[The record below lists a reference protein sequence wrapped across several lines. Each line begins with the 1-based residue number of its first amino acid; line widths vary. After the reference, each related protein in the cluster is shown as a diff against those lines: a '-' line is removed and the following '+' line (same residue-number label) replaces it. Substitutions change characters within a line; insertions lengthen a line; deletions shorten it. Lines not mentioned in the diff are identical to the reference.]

1 MNNTESQTPINSFT
15 LAELI
20 DLAGEQRQGL
30 MRECI
35 TASSDS
41 QMQVFRFP
49 CRIDAFII
57 GVGTEGETSVSFNLH
72 EFKLKK
78 DSIFIFTPKN
88 VLQVNSQQY
97 FKADVI
103 AISPDFMRRINIDI
117 KNMMPLFLKFV
128 ENPALTLTPEES
140 RSMRGMIAQIERE
153 TRGPETHFSFDI
165 VSGLIAATI
174 YKVGDIMYHYLAEHP
189 EGQNNSHNRAEEYF
203 KQFTHLLGE
212 HFREERSVGFYA
224 RQLCITPKYLTTLI
238 KRISGQSVSEWIDN
252 YVILEA
258 KTLLKYSTMSIQEI
272 AYYLNF
278 PNQSAATSSATRA
291 CRPRSTR
298 RRTDKGQHPAEHTRR
313 GMSGRGMFDN
323 AYPTVCTPACIRN
336 PGRSTAPGFVVAKP
350 RQKGYPTPKLSA
362 VFFQRRL

>member
-128 ENPALTLTPEES
+128 ENPALALTPEES

-238 KRISGQSVSEWIDN
+238 KRISGKSVSEWIDS

-258 KTLLKYSTMSIQEI
+258 KTLLKYSNMSVQEI

-278 PNQSAATSSATRA
+278 PNQSFFGSYFKRNA
-291 CRPRSTR
+291 
-298 RRTDKGQHPAEHTRR
+298 
-313 GMSGRGMFDN
+313 GMSPSQ
-323 AYPTVCTPACIRN
+323 YK
-336 PGRSTAPGFVVAKP
+336 AK
-350 RQKGYPTPKLSA
+350 Q
-362 VFFQRRL
+362 

>member
-72 EFKLKK
+72 EFRLKK
-78 DSIFIFTPKN
+78 DSMFVFTPKN
-88 VLQVNSQQY
+88 ILQVNSQQY

-128 ENPALTLTPEES
+128 KNPALTLTPEES

-189 EGQNNSHNRAEEYF
+189 EEQNNSHNRAEEYF

-278 PNQSAATSSATRA
+278 PNQSFFGSYFKRNT
-291 CRPRSTR
+291 
-298 RRTDKGQHPAEHTRR
+298 
-313 GMSGRGMFDN
+313 GMSPSQYKAQN
-323 AYPTVCTPACIRN
+323 
-336 PGRSTAPGFVVAKP
+336 
-350 RQKGYPTPKLSA
+350 
-362 VFFQRRL
+362 

>member
-72 EFKLKK
+72 EFRLKK
-78 DSIFIFTPKN
+78 DSMFIFTPKN
-88 VLQVNSQQY
+88 ILQVNSQQY

-128 ENPALTLTPEES
+128 ENPTLPLTPEES

-189 EGQNNSHNRAEEYF
+189 EEQNNSHNRAEEYF

-258 KTLLKYSTMSIQEI
+258 KTLLKYTMSIQEI

-278 PNQSAATSSATRA
+278 PNQSFFGSYFKRNT
-291 CRPRSTR
+291 
-298 RRTDKGQHPAEHTRR
+298 
-313 GMSGRGMFDN
+313 GMSPSQYKAQN
-323 AYPTVCTPACIRN
+323 
-336 PGRSTAPGFVVAKP
+336 
-350 RQKGYPTPKLSA
+350 
-362 VFFQRRL
+362 

>member
-15 LAELI
+15 LSELI

-72 EFKLKK
+72 EFRLKK
-78 DSIFIFTPKN
+78 DSTFIFTPKN
-88 VLQVNSQQY
+88 ILQVNSQQY

-128 ENPALTLTPEES
+128 ENPTLALTPEES

-278 PNQSAATSSATRA
+278 PNQSFFGSYFKRNT
-291 CRPRSTR
+291 
-298 RRTDKGQHPAEHTRR
+298 
-313 GMSGRGMFDN
+313 GMSPSQYKAQN
-323 AYPTVCTPACIRN
+323 
-336 PGRSTAPGFVVAKP
+336 
-350 RQKGYPTPKLSA
+350 
-362 VFFQRRL
+362 

>member
-72 EFKLKK
+72 EFRLKK
-78 DSIFIFTPKN
+78 DSMFIFTPKN
-88 VLQVNSQQY
+88 ILQVNSQQY

-103 AISPDFMRRINIDI
+103 AISPDFMRRINI

-128 ENPALTLTPEES
+128 ENPTLALTPEES

-189 EGQNNSHNRAEEYF
+189 EEQNNSHNRAEEYF

-278 PNQSAATSSATRA
+278 PNQSFFGSYFKRNT
-291 CRPRSTR
+291 
-298 RRTDKGQHPAEHTRR
+298 
-313 GMSGRGMFDN
+313 GMSPSQYKAQN
-323 AYPTVCTPACIRN
+323 
-336 PGRSTAPGFVVAKP
+336 
-350 RQKGYPTPKLSA
+350 
-362 VFFQRRL
+362 

>member
-72 EFKLKK
+72 EFRLKK
-78 DSIFIFTPKN
+78 DSMFIFTPKN
-88 VLQVNSQQY
+88 ILQVNSQQY

-128 ENPALTLTPEES
+128 ENPTLALTPEES

-174 YKVGDIMYHYLAEHP
+174 YKVGDIMYHCLAEHP

-278 PNQSAATSSATRA
+278 PNQSFFGSYFKRNT
-291 CRPRSTR
+291 
-298 RRTDKGQHPAEHTRR
+298 
-313 GMSGRGMFDN
+313 GMSPSQYKAQN
-323 AYPTVCTPACIRN
+323 
-336 PGRSTAPGFVVAKP
+336 
-350 RQKGYPTPKLSA
+350 
-362 VFFQRRL
+362 

>member
-1 MNNTESQTPINSFT
+1 MNNSESQTPINSFT

-278 PNQSAATSSATRA
+278 PNQSFFGSYFKRNT
-291 CRPRSTR
+291 
-298 RRTDKGQHPAEHTRR
+298 
-313 GMSGRGMFDN
+313 GMSPSQYKAQN
-323 AYPTVCTPACIRN
+323 
-336 PGRSTAPGFVVAKP
+336 
-350 RQKGYPTPKLSA
+350 
-362 VFFQRRL
+362 

>member
-72 EFKLKK
+72 EFRLKK
-78 DSIFIFTPKN
+78 DSMFIFTPKN
-88 VLQVNSQQY
+88 ILQVNSQQY

-189 EGQNNSHNRAEEYF
+189 EEQNNSHNRAEEYF

-272 AYYLNF
+272 AYYLIF
-278 PNQSAATSSATRA
+278 PNQSFFGSYFKRNT
-291 CRPRSTR
+291 
-298 RRTDKGQHPAEHTRR
+298 
-313 GMSGRGMFDN
+313 GMSPSQYKAQN
-323 AYPTVCTPACIRN
+323 
-336 PGRSTAPGFVVAKP
+336 
-350 RQKGYPTPKLSA
+350 
-362 VFFQRRL
+362 

>member
-72 EFKLKK
+72 EFRLKK
-78 DSIFIFTPKN
+78 DSMFIFTPKN
-88 VLQVNSQQY
+88 ILQVNSQQY

-128 ENPALTLTPEES
+128 ENPTLALTPEES

-153 TRGPETHFSFDI
+153 TRTPETHFSFDI

-189 EGQNNSHNRAEEYF
+189 EEQNNSHNRAEEYF

-278 PNQSAATSSATRA
+278 PNQSFFGSYFKRNT
-291 CRPRSTR
+291 
-298 RRTDKGQHPAEHTRR
+298 
-313 GMSGRGMFDN
+313 GMSPSQYKAQN
-323 AYPTVCTPACIRN
+323 
-336 PGRSTAPGFVVAKP
+336 
-350 RQKGYPTPKLSA
+350 
-362 VFFQRRL
+362 

>member
-72 EFKLKK
+72 EFRLKK
-78 DSIFIFTPKN
+78 DSMFIFTPKN
-88 VLQVNSQQY
+88 ILQVNSQQY

-103 AISPDFMRRINIDI
+103 AISPDFMRRINI

-278 PNQSAATSSATRA
+278 PNQSFFGSYFKRNT
-291 CRPRSTR
+291 
-298 RRTDKGQHPAEHTRR
+298 
-313 GMSGRGMFDN
+313 GMSPSQYKAQN
-323 AYPTVCTPACIRN
+323 
-336 PGRSTAPGFVVAKP
+336 
-350 RQKGYPTPKLSA
+350 
-362 VFFQRRL
+362 

>member
-1 MNNTESQTPINSFT
+1 MNKTESQTPINSFT

-20 DLAGEQRQGL
+20 DLAGGQRQGL

-49 CRIDAFII
+49 CRIDAFVI

-72 EFKLKK
+72 EFQLKK
-78 DSIFIFTPKN
+78 DSMFIFTPKN
-88 VLQVNSQQY
+88 ILQVNSQQY

-117 KNMMPLFLKFV
+117 KNMMPLFLKFGA
-128 ENPALTLTPEES
+128 NPCLALTPEES
-140 RSMRGMIAQIERE
+140 RSLRGMIAQIERE

-189 EGQNNSHNRAEEYF
+189 EEQNNSHNRAEEYF

-212 HFREERSVGFYA
+212 HYREERSVGFYA

-258 KTLLKYSTMSIQEI
+258 KTLLKYSTMSVQEI

-278 PNQSAATSSATRA
+278 PNQSFFGSYFKRNT
-291 CRPRSTR
+291 
-298 RRTDKGQHPAEHTRR
+298 
-313 GMSGRGMFDN
+313 GMSPSQYKVQN
-323 AYPTVCTPACIRN
+323 
-336 PGRSTAPGFVVAKP
+336 
-350 RQKGYPTPKLSA
+350 
-362 VFFQRRL
+362 

>member
-72 EFKLKK
+72 EFRLKK
-78 DSIFIFTPKN
+78 DSMFIFTPKN
-88 VLQVNSQQY
+88 ILQVNSQQY

-103 AISPDFMRRINIDI
+103 AISPDFMSRINIDI

-128 ENPALTLTPEES
+128 ENPTLALTPEES

-278 PNQSAATSSATRA
+278 PNQSFFGSYFKRNT
-291 CRPRSTR
+291 
-298 RRTDKGQHPAEHTRR
+298 
-313 GMSGRGMFDN
+313 GMSPSQYKAQN
-323 AYPTVCTPACIRN
+323 
-336 PGRSTAPGFVVAKP
+336 
-350 RQKGYPTPKLSA
+350 
-362 VFFQRRL
+362 

>member
-72 EFKLKK
+72 EFRLKK
-78 DSIFIFTPKN
+78 DSMFIFTPKN
-88 VLQVNSQQY
+88 ILQVNSQQY

-189 EGQNNSHNRAEEYF
+189 EEQNNSHNRAEEYF

-252 YVILEA
+252 YEILEA

-278 PNQSAATSSATRA
+278 PNQSFFGSYFKRNT
-291 CRPRSTR
+291 
-298 RRTDKGQHPAEHTRR
+298 
-313 GMSGRGMFDN
+313 GMSPSQYKAQN
-323 AYPTVCTPACIRN
+323 
-336 PGRSTAPGFVVAKP
+336 
-350 RQKGYPTPKLSA
+350 
-362 VFFQRRL
+362 

>member
-174 YKVGDIMYHYLAEHP
+174 YKVGDIMYHNLAEHP

-278 PNQSAATSSATRA
+278 PNQSFFGSYFKRNT
-291 CRPRSTR
+291 
-298 RRTDKGQHPAEHTRR
+298 
-313 GMSGRGMFDN
+313 GMSPSQYKAQN
-323 AYPTVCTPACIRN
+323 
-336 PGRSTAPGFVVAKP
+336 
-350 RQKGYPTPKLSA
+350 
-362 VFFQRRL
+362 

>member
-72 EFKLKK
+72 EFRLKK
-78 DSIFIFTPKN
+78 DSMFIFTPKN
-88 VLQVNSQQY
+88 IMQVNSQQY

-128 ENPALTLTPEES
+128 ENPTLALTPEES

-174 YKVGDIMYHYLAEHP
+174 YKVGDIMYHYLVEHP

-278 PNQSAATSSATRA
+278 PNQSFFGSYFKRNT
-291 CRPRSTR
+291 
-298 RRTDKGQHPAEHTRR
+298 
-313 GMSGRGMFDN
+313 GMSPSQYKAQN
-323 AYPTVCTPACIRN
+323 
-336 PGRSTAPGFVVAKP
+336 
-350 RQKGYPTPKLSA
+350 
-362 VFFQRRL
+362 

>member
-72 EFKLKK
+72 EFRLKK
-78 DSIFIFTPKN
+78 DSMFIFTPKN
-88 VLQVNSQQY
+88 ILQVNSQQY

-128 ENPALTLTPEES
+128 ENPTLALTPEES

-258 KTLLKYSTMSIQEI
+258 KTLHKDSTMSIQEI

-278 PNQSAATSSATRA
+278 PNQSFFGSYFKRNT
-291 CRPRSTR
+291 
-298 RRTDKGQHPAEHTRR
+298 
-313 GMSGRGMFDN
+313 GMSPSQYKAQN
-323 AYPTVCTPACIRN
+323 
-336 PGRSTAPGFVVAKP
+336 
-350 RQKGYPTPKLSA
+350 
-362 VFFQRRL
+362 

>member
-212 HFREERSVGFYA
+212 HFREECSVGFYA

-278 PNQSAATSSATRA
+278 PNQSFFGSYFKRNT
-291 CRPRSTR
+291 
-298 RRTDKGQHPAEHTRR
+298 
-313 GMSGRGMFDN
+313 GMSPSQYKAQN
-323 AYPTVCTPACIRN
+323 
-336 PGRSTAPGFVVAKP
+336 
-350 RQKGYPTPKLSA
+350 
-362 VFFQRRL
+362 

>member
-72 EFKLKK
+72 EFRLKK
-78 DSIFIFTPKN
+78 DSMFIFTPKN
-88 VLQVNSQQY
+88 ILQVNSQQY

-128 ENPALTLTPEES
+128 ENPTLALTPEES

-153 TRGPETHFSFDI
+153 TRGPETHFLFDI

-203 KQFTHLLGE
+203 KQFTHLL
-212 HFREERSVGFYA
+212 VGFYA

-278 PNQSAATSSATRA
+278 PNQSFFGSYFKRNT
-291 CRPRSTR
+291 
-298 RRTDKGQHPAEHTRR
+298 
-313 GMSGRGMFDN
+313 GMSPSQYKAQN
-323 AYPTVCTPACIRN
+323 
-336 PGRSTAPGFVVAKP
+336 
-350 RQKGYPTPKLSA
+350 
-362 VFFQRRL
+362 